1 MWRCINCETQI
12 EDQHTFCWQCGKKR
26 VLRQELR
33 EEPRKESAVPAFES
47 FEQLAPEPASHR
59 LLFRRGFLQRR
70 LLSYALILV
79 LFVIFK
85 ILASQFFGTY
95 GLYIFVALAFIA
107 LIIILWRFFH
117 RDASEGVGINLH

>member
-1 MWRCINCETQI
+1 M
-12 EDQHTFCWQCGKKR
+12 
-26 VLRQELR
+26 
-33 EEPRKESAVPAFES
+33 
-47 FEQLAPEPASHR
+47 
-59 LLFRRGFLQRR
+59 QRR